1 MQKDEAH
8 HRVRDRPPP
17 ARRAEVSMRWQTD
30 LVATESVW
38 DYPRPPRLEPT
49 TREITVTHRGVSIA
63 RTTGAFR
70 VLETSHPPAFYLPP
84 ADVRTDL
91 LVPTNHHTFCEF
103 KGVAHYVDLVLPGA
117 TVRNVAWYY
126 PDPIESYEDIAGY
139 FAFYPGRVDECTVAG
154 EPVTA
159 QASDFYG
166 GWITSEIIGPFKS

>member
-1 MQKDEAH
+1 M
-8 HRVRDRPPP
+8 
-17 ARRAEVSMRWQTD
+17 
-30 LVATESVW
+30 ATESVW

-49 TREITVTHRGVSIA
+49 TREVAVTHRGVSVA

-91 LVPTNHHTFCEF
+91 LVPTDHHTFCEF

-154 EPVTA
+154 EQVTP

-166 GWITSEIIGPFKS
+166 GWITSEIIGPFTS